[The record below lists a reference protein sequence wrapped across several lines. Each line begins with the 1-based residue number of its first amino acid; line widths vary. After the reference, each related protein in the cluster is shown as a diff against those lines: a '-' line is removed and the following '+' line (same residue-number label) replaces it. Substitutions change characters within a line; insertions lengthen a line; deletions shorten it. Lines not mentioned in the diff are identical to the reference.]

1 MAGEILA
8 KRCKDNWKGQES
20 LAEMS
25 KWLYTKKI
33 YICICNANGQLR

>member
-8 KRCKDNWKGQES
+8 RRCKDNWKGEEA

-25 KWLYTKKI
+25 KWLYPPEI
-33 YICICNANGQLR
+33 YICIRSANGQLR